1 MLAYIEGQIIKKS
14 KFFVILKTNNL
25 GYLIYLKEKDL
36 EAVEVLDKASY
47 YLHNNIKEDASDLYG
62 FLDFSDLEMFKLLLS
77 VSGIGPK
84 SALSIMSLASTSDI
98 AKAVSANEADIL
110 TKVSGVGKKTAERL
124 VLELKNKL
132 DSFIDH
138 SQGLSEAGLAQSDE
152 LEALLSLG
160 YSLNDARL
168 ALKSVDENIVDSS
181 QRLKAALKNLS
192 TNI

>member
-36 EAVEVLDKASY
+36 EVVEILDKASY

-138 SQGLSEAGLAQSDE
+138 SQGLSKAGLTQSDE